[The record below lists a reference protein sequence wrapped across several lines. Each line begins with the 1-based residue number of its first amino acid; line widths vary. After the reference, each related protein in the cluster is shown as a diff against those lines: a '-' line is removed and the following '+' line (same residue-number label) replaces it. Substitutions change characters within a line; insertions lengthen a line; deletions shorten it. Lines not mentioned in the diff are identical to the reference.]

1 MIGWAFRNS
10 KLLIPISSA
19 YLCKCFI
26 ISALVS
32 GFSGYRVK
40 RQEAE
45 DEEELER
52 ALCKDKGAGEWFRLE
67 QGEDKCRDVIQ
78 CTASVSFSQFIQS
91 RSNIGAHPVSQ
102 KLSRCSYTFC
112 DVLTNLVH
120 SFTKEG
126 ALIWW
131 RHL

>member
-1 MIGWAFRNS
+1 MFTNWAFRNS
-10 KLLIPISSA
+10 CL
-19 YLCKCFI
+19 CFI

-78 CTASVSFSQFIQS
+78 CTASVSFIQFIQ
-91 RSNIGAHPVSQ
+91 IPTVELWGP
-102 KLSRCSYTFC
+102 
-112 DVLTNLVH
+112 
-120 SFTKEG
+120 
-126 ALIWW
+126 W
-131 RHL
+131 RYEA